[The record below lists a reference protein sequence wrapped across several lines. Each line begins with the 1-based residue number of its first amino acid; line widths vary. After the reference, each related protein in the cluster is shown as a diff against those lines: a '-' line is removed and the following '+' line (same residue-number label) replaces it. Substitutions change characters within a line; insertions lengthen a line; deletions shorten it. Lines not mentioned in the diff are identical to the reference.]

1 MQKINYKLRVME
13 NIFRKGSSKK
23 CLHFVTNLAYI
34 YDTMPYKLFFYNIEK
49 VLGYFYEC
57 MYNINN
63 TYDGIIK

>member
-1 MQKINYKLRVME
+1 M
-13 NIFRKGSSKK
+13 
-23 CLHFVTNLAYI
+23 LHFVTNLAYI

>member
-1 MQKINYKLRVME
+1 MGDGKYFLKGIIQKM
-13 NIFRKGSSKK
+13 
-23 CLHFVTNLAYI
+23 LHFVTNLAYI

-63 TYDGIIK
+63 TRDGIIK